1 MTEILHGDI
10 APGSKLAQVGLA
22 ERFGVSRIP
31 VRDALAILAGEGWS
45 QPLSNATAVVTRMSV
60 EELQELY
67 DLREAIEPMATQI
80 ARPERRPR
88 RHPLHA
94 QADGDHGANTVDAR
108 TWLAANTEFH
118 AAVYRRANRPR
129 TIELIEQL
137 RRLTDRY
144 VYLHLEVIGQDRT
157 HRDRARRRSSPL
169 SNAGTPPLT
178 ARLTREHLANGARP
192 HPHLSRR
199 QPVGAR
205 HARGALAMTDRTMI
219 RQAMAKLSNPHRAMI
234 YRAYYLKRTTAQI
247 AAEVDTSEHVV
258 RVPAARRDARAAAH
272 PA

>member
-1 MTEILHGDI
+1 MAYESSAARIAAQLRAEILHGDL

-31 VRDALAILAGEGWS
+31 VRDALAILAGEGLV

-67 DLREAIEPMATQI
+67 DLRLAIEPRTTELAVPNI
-80 ARPERRPR
+80 GR
-88 RHPLHA
+88 
-94 QADGDHGANTVDAR
+94 ADVLYMRKQSAIMSEPVDGR

-144 VYLHLEVIGQDRT
+144 VYMHLESGQGRHLGSEHDAILAAVERG
-157 HRDRARRRSSPL
+157 DA
-169 SNAGTPPLT
+169 ALT
-178 ARLTREHLANGARP
+178 ARLTSEHLA
-192 HPHLSRR
+192 
-199 QPVGAR
+199 
-205 HARGALAMTDRTMI
+205 
-219 RQAMAKLSNPHRAMI
+219 QAHDSILG
-234 YRAYYLKRTTAQI
+234 YL
-247 AAEVDTSEHVV
+247 D
-258 RVPAARRDARAAAH
+258 AH
-272 PA
+272 PSVLDPHAVLSP